1 LLSLAENILKHFRGR
16 ANYVAVGFI
25 DAKGDPAFEPKELD
39 SPLKPK
45 WLESEHLDGKR
56 CLGFY
61 LMTEDSKVFCTCV
74 DFDNKPDNPDPEW
87 QIKAETVYFELAKWG
102 FAPVVE
108 LSQSG
113 TAAHVWL
120 FFDEPVDA
128 WLVRRFWAGIE
139 SKSAVRFVEVYPRQD
154 DLAGKRLGNLIRYPL
169 WKQSR
174 FVDVENDWATL
185 DPQETLESIQPADA
199 SLLRLVCFKID
210 GKAPSAP
217 QDRLERS
224 GLTPRVDR
232 LVSRSHTLLGRR
244 WAGDMEGLKDKS
256 RSALALSIACELVRL
271 YVPTLEIEQA
281 IRVWCDT
288 NSYDK
293 GERED
298 WVETTVSK
306 AYEFIGGRQS
316 ERLGTTSTMQDAALA
331 YLEKLKSGVPACFGT
346 GIYEVDRSIDGVAP
360 GEVCV
365 IAARPSHG
373 KTAFGMQWVD
383 RVAASGIPTLI
394 ISEEMSKAEL
404 GKRALLSISE
414 LCEEVWHD
422 KVERLTAEVTSH
434 YKDRATIHLVE
445 SCQTIAEVE
454 RQVDEHC
461 ELHDV
466 KLVAVDY
473 LQLLGSEHASRYDS
487 VTEISRRLK
496 QTATRNQVAM
506 LVLCQLNREVEKRDG
521 NDPKLSD
528 LRESGQIEQ
537 DADLVLMLQ
546 WPVRHDHNLDPDT
559 YKVFCS
565 KRRNGPVRESVV
577 FTKFNPEH
585 QRFGHEISD
594 FVVEGEDL
602 PPNLYAGNGR

>member
-1 LLSLAENILKHFRGR
+1 MSLAELILQNFRGR
-16 ANYVAVGFI
+16 ADYVALGVI
-25 DAKGDPAFEPKELD
+25 NDKGKEIFNPKELS
-39 SPLKPK
+39 SPLKPS
-45 WLESEHLDGKR
+45 WLKADHLNGNR
-56 CLGFY
+56 CYGFY
-61 LMTEDSKVFCTCV
+61 LMTEDAKVFCTCV
-74 DFDNKPDNPDPEW
+74 DFDNKPDTPDDEW
-87 QIKAETVYFELAKWG
+87 QTKTETVYHELIKWG
-102 FAPVVE
+102 MTPVVE
-108 LSQSG
+108 ISQSG

-120 FFDEPVDA
+120 FFEEATEA
-128 WLVRRFWAGIE
+128 WLVRQFWAGIE
-139 SKSAVRFVEVYPRQD
+139 DKAGVKFVEVYPRQD
-154 DLAGKRLGNLIRYPL
+154 DLAGKKVGNLIRYPL

-174 FVDVENDWATL
+174 FVDVENEWATL
-185 DPQETLESIQPADA
+185 DPEETLATIKHVDA
-199 SLLRLVCFKID
+199 VLLRMICFKVTGKTPQAPED
-210 GKAPSAP
+210 GVATT
-217 QDRLERS
+217 
-224 GLTPRVDR
+224 GLTKRVDR
-232 LVSRSHTLLGRR
+232 LVSRTHTLLGRR
-244 WAGDMEGLKDKS
+244 WAGDMEGLKDRS

-281 IRVWCDT
+281 IRVWCEK
-288 NSYDK
+288 NAYDK

-298 WVETTVSK
+298 WVETTVIK
-306 AYEFIGGRQS
+306 AYEFIGSRQS
-316 ERLGTTSTMQDAALA
+316 ERLSTASTMQDAALA
-331 YLEKLKSGVPACFGT
+331 YLEKLKSGVPSCFGS
-346 GIYEVDRSIDGVAP
+346 GIREVDRSIDGVAP

-383 RVAASGIPTLI
+383 RAASLGIPCLI

-414 LCEEVWHD
+414 LAEEVWHD
-422 KVERLTAEVTSH
+422 KVERLTSEVTTH
-434 YKDRATIHLVE
+434 YKNRATIHLVE

-473 LQLLGSEHASRYDS
+473 LQLLGSEHAARYDS

-546 WPVRHDHNLDPDT
+546 WPVRHDIKLDAST

-565 KRRNGPVRESVV
+565 KRRNGPIRESVV
-577 FTKFNPEH
+577 FTKFNPSH
-585 QRFGHEISD
+585 QRFGLESSD
-594 FVVEGEDL
+594 FEIEGDEL
-602 PPNLYAGNGR
+602 PAHLYAGNG